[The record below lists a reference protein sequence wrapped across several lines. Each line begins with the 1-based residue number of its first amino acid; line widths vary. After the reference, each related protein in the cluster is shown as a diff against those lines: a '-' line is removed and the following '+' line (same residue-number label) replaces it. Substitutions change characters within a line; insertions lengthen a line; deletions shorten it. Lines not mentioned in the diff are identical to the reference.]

1 MSMKKIFTLVLA
13 VVAMSFCA
21 NAQVSD
27 GFEDYDPFTVDPAG
41 FWSYIDVDGGQAYTY
56 QGVTM
61 ENLPYVGSAIVVDPT
76 LTNPSIEDSQAPH
89 SGSQYLAIF
98 NSIPSTIVSGS
109 TTNDWVISPEF
120 SSMSSI
126 TLWARELTDSYG
138 PETMKIWY
146 STIANA
152 SSPSDFQ
159 LIQTV
164 NVNSTEWTEY
174 TFNIPAGAKHVAIN
188 CASNDVF
195 ALFID
200 DVTINGSMVTS
211 VESVEANQTSV
222 YPNPANN
229 VINVTS
235 VANMNSIEV
244 YTIAGQK
251 VANYTVNGTQAAINV
266 NNLSNGMYIMQ
277 IASENGVSAQK
288 FNVAR

>member
-1 MSMKKIFTLVLA
+1 MKKIFTLVLA

-21 NAQVSD
+21 NAQVTD
-27 GFEDYDPFTVDPAG
+27 DFENYDPFTVDPAG
-41 FWSYIDVDGGQAYTY
+41 FWSYIDVDGGETYTY

-61 ENLPYVGSAIVVDPT
+61 ENLPYVGSAIVVNPS
-76 LTNPSIEDSQAPH
+76 LTNPSVEDSQAPH
-89 SGSQYLAIF
+89 SGSQFLAIY
-98 NSIPSTIVSGS
+98 NSVPSTIETGS
-109 TTNDWVISPEF
+109 TTNDWLVSPAF
-120 SSMSSI
+120 SSLNSI

-146 STIANA
+146 ATTANA

-164 NVNSTEWTEY
+164 NVSSVEWTEY
-174 TFNIPAGAKHVAIN
+174 TFNIPAGAKRVAIN
-188 CASNDVF
+188 CTSDDVF

-200 DVTINGSMVTS
+200 DVTIDGTATS

-229 VINVTS
+229 VVNVTS
-235 VANMNSIEV
+235 VANMNNIEV

-277 IASENGVSAQK
+277 IVSENGVSTKK